1 MRFAKHVLPLA
12 LVITG
17 VIAAGDE
24 STTEVAKA
32 KATASDDKA
41 SQTTAEPEE
50 TKGSDKTE
58 EAEPTATG
66 DDKDKDSTDKDKDST
81 DKDKETETEKN
92 SKAKATSATETEQSI
107 VSWNPPQPTTMAPD
121 INASSRSI
129 QTSGYMALTMVGIVS
144 IAAAFL

>member
-1 MRFAKHVLPLA
+1 MRFAKHLLPLA

-32 KATASDDKA
+32 KATATDDKA
-41 SQTTAEPEE
+41 TKTTNEPDE

-66 DDKDKDSTDKDKDST
+66 DDEDKDKDST
-81 DKDKETETEKN
+81 ETGKETETEKN
-92 SKAKATSATETEQSI
+92 SKAKVTSATETEQSI
-107 VSWNPPQPTTMAPD
+107 VSWNPPQPSTMAPD

-129 QTSGYMALTMVGIVS
+129 QTSGYLAVAMVGIVS

>member
-17 VIAAGDE
+17 VIAAGDD

-32 KATASDDKA
+32 KATATDDKA
-41 SQTTAEPEE
+41 TQTTNEPDE

-66 DDKDKDSTDKDKDST
+66 DDKDKDSTDK
-81 DKDKETETEKN
+81 ETKTEKN
-92 SKAKATSATETEQSI
+92 SKAKVTSATETEQSI
-107 VSWNPPQPTTMAPD
+107 VSWNPPQPSTMAPD

-129 QTSGYMALTMVGIVS
+129 QTSSYMALTMVGIVS

>member
-12 LVITG
+12 LVITS

-32 KATASDDKA
+32 KATATDDKA
-41 SQTTAEPEE
+41 SQTTNEPDE

-66 DDKDKDSTDKDKDST
+66 DDKDK
-81 DKDKETETEKN
+81 ETKTEKN
-92 SKAKATSATETEQSI
+92 SKTKVTSATETEQSI

>member
-1 MRFAKHVLPLA
+1 MRFAKHLLPLA

-17 VIAAGDE
+17 VIAADE
-24 STTEVAKA
+24 DSTSEVAKA
-32 KATASDDKA
+32 KATATDEKA
-41 SQTTAEPEE
+41 TQTTADADK

-66 DDKDKDSTDKDKDST
+66 DDEDEDKDKDST
-81 DKDKETETEKN
+81 DKETETGKN
-92 SKAKATSATETEQSI
+92 SKGKVTSATETTQSL
-107 VSWNPPQPTTMAPD
+107 VSWDPPQPSTMAPD

-129 QTSGYMALTMVGIVS
+129 QTSGYLALTMVGIVT

>member
-32 KATASDDKA
+32 KATATDDKA
-41 SQTTAEPEE
+41 TQTTAEPDQ
-50 TKGSDKTE
+50 TKGSDKTG

-66 DDKDKDSTDKDKDST
+66 DDKGKDSTDKN
-81 DKDKETETEKN
+81 KETETEKN
-92 SKAKATSATETEQSI
+92 SKAKVTSATETEQSI
-107 VSWNPPQPTTMAPD
+107 VSWNPPQPSTMAPD

-129 QTSGYMALTMVGIVS
+129 QTSGYLAVTLVGIVS

>member
-66 DDKDKDSTDKDKDST
+66 DDKDKDSTDKDK
-81 DKDKETETEKN
+81 ETETEKN

>member
-1 MRFAKHVLPLA
+1 MRFAKHLLPLA

-32 KATASDDKA
+32 KATATDDKA
-41 SQTTAEPEE
+41 TQTTNEPDE

-66 DDKDKDSTDKDKDST
+66 DDENKDKDSTDK
-81 DKDKETETEKN
+81 ETKTEKN
-92 SKAKATSATETEQSI
+92 SKAKVTSATETEQSI
-107 VSWNPPQPTTMAPD
+107 VSWNPPQPSTMAPD

-129 QTSGYMALTMVGIVS
+129 QTSGYLAVAMMGIVS

>member
-32 KATASDDKA
+32 KATATDDKA
-41 SQTTAEPEE
+41 TQTTAEPDE

-58 EAEPTATG
+58 EPEPTATG
-66 DDKDKDSTDKDKDST
+66 DDEDKDKDST
-81 DKDKETETEKN
+81 DKDKETETKKN
-92 SKAKATSATETEQSI
+92 SKAKVTSATETEQSI
-107 VSWNPPQPTTMAPD
+107 VSWNPPQPSTMAPD

>member
-17 VIAAGDE
+17 VIAADDE

-32 KATASDDKA
+32 KATATDDKA
-41 SQTTAEPEE
+41 TKTTNEPDE

-66 DDKDKDSTDKDKDST
+66 DDEDKDSTET
-81 DKDKETETEKN
+81 DKETETGKN
-92 SKAKATSATETEQSI
+92 SKAKVTSATETEQSI
-107 VSWNPPQPTTMAPD
+107 VSWNPPQPSTMAPD
-121 INASSRSI
+121 INASSRSV
-129 QTSGYMALTMVGIVS
+129 QASGYLAVAMVGIVS

>member
-32 KATASDDKA
+32 KATATDDKA
-41 SQTTAEPEE
+41 TQTTNEPDE

-66 DDKDKDSTDKDKDST
+66 DDKDKDKDST

-92 SKAKATSATETEQSI
+92 SKAKVTSATETEQSI
-107 VSWNPPQPTTMAPD
+107 VSWNPPQPSTMAPD

>member
-32 KATASDDKA
+32 KATATDDKA
-41 SQTTAEPEE
+41 SQTTNEPDE

-66 DDKDKDSTDKDKDST
+66 DDKDK
-81 DKDKETETEKN
+81 ETKTEKN
-92 SKAKATSATETEQSI
+92 SKTKVTSATETEQSI

>member
-1 MRFAKHVLPLA
+1 MRFAKHILPLA

-17 VIAAGDE
+17 VIAADDE
-24 STTEVAKA
+24 STTEVAKT
-32 KATASDDKA
+32 KATATDDKA
-41 SQTTAEPEE
+41 TKTTNEAEE

-66 DDKDKDSTDKDKDST
+66 DEDEDKDSTDKETST
-81 DKDKETETEKN
+81 GKN
-92 SKAKATSATETEQSI
+92 SKAKVTSATETTQSI
-107 VSWNPPQPTTMAPD
+107 VSWDPPQPSTMAPD

-129 QTSGYMALTMVGIVS
+129 QTSGYLALTMVGIVS

>member
-1 MRFAKHVLPLA
+1 MRFAKHILPLA

-17 VIAAGDE
+17 VIAADDE

-32 KATASDDKA
+32 KATATDDKA
-41 SQTTAEPEE
+41 TKTTNEPDE

-58 EAEPTATG
+58 EAEATATG
-66 DDKDKDSTDKDKDST
+66 DDKDSTET
-81 DKDKETETEKN
+81 GKETETEKN

-107 VSWNPPQPTTMAPD
+107 VSWDPPQPTTMAPD
-121 INASSRSI
+121 INASSRSV
-129 QTSGYMALTMVGIVS
+129 QASGYLAVAMVGIVS

>member
-32 KATASDDKA
+32 KATATDDKA
-41 SQTTAEPEE
+41 TQTTNEPDE

-66 DDKDKDSTDKDKDST
+66 DDKDKD
-81 DKDKETETEKN
+81 KETETEKN
-92 SKAKATSATETEQSI
+92 SKAKVTSATETEQSI
-107 VSWNPPQPTTMAPD
+107 VSWNPPQPSTMAPD

>member
-1 MRFAKHVLPLA
+1 MRFAKHILPLA

-17 VIAAGDE
+17 VIAADDE
-24 STTEVAKA
+24 STTEVAKT
-32 KATASDDKA
+32 KATATDDKA
-41 SQTTAEPEE
+41 TKTTNEAEE

-66 DDKDKDSTDKDKDST
+66 DEDEDKDSA
-81 DKDKETETEKN
+81 DKETSTGKN
-92 SKAKATSATETEQSI
+92 SKAKVTSATETTQSI
-107 VSWNPPQPTTMAPD
+107 VSWDPPQPSTMAPD

-129 QTSGYMALTMVGIVS
+129 QTSGYLALTMVGIVS

>member
-1 MRFAKHVLPLA
+1 MRFAKHLLPLA

-17 VIAAGDE
+17 VIAADDE

-32 KATASDDKA
+32 KATATDDKA
-41 SQTTAEPEE
+41 TQTTNEPDE

-58 EAEPTATG
+58 EASATATG
-66 DDKDKDSTDKDKDST
+66 DDKDEDSTDK
-81 DKDKETETEKN
+81 ETKTEKN
-92 SKAKATSATETEQSI
+92 SKAKVTSATETEQSI
-107 VSWNPPQPTTMAPD
+107 VSWNPPQPSTMAPD

>member
-32 KATASDDKA
+32 KATATDDKA
-41 SQTTAEPEE
+41 SQTTNVPDE

-66 DDKDKDSTDKDKDST
+66 DDKDK
-81 DKDKETETEKN
+81 ETKTEKN
-92 SKAKATSATETEQSI
+92 SKTKVTSATETEQSI